1 MVIVVVQLCEVYK
14 VKILSPK
21 VNKQKCDVVYC
32 KKQPCY
38 HCQGENS
45 INYLTNRPRVEKA
58 LLMVCFLM
66 EGSHY
71 AVLCESADRK
81 YLEWHKLMLAAEV
94 KEDELKKLQSKCAV
108 GDKRINGAVILK
120 IHIVFMKMHRMI

>member
-45 INYLTNRPRVEKA
+45 INYLTNRPRVERSA
-58 LLMVCFLM
+58 THGLFSNGG
-66 EGSHY
+66 ES
-71 AVLCESADRK
+71 LCC
-81 YLEWHKLMLAAEV
+81 LV
-94 KEDELKKLQSKCAV
+94 
-108 GDKRINGAVILK
+108 
-120 IHIVFMKMHRMI
+120 